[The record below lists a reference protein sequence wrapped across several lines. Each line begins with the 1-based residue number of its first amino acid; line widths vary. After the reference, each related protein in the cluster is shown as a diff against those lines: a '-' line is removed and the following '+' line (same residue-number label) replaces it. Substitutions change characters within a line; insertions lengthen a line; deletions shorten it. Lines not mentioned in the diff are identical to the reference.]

1 MSTDFERFK
10 KENQSLVE
18 AICRDFF
25 NNSQGSLKIKKE
37 AVVMKNLEVILN
49 TALMLSSRIGF
60 QTMSLRDLSRES
72 GLSMGALYTYF
83 SSKDDLLR
91 IIHRYG
97 VQTVTTILGNALEGE
112 ENTHEKLR
120 KIVRAHLYLSEM
132 MQLWF
137 NFFFMET
144 KNLKHEDRKIPAES
158 ELFTEQIIV
167 DILEEGKESG
177 LYAIKDTMLSASLIK
192 ALLQD
197 WYLKRW
203 KYAKRKVTIEQYLE
217 FVMESIETLILIKK
231 RCSHG

>member
-1 MSTDFERFK
+1 MATDFDRFRE
-10 KENQSLVE
+10 ENQLLVE
-18 AICRDFF
+18 TICRDFF

-37 AVVMKNLEVILN
+37 TVVMKNLENILN
-49 TALMLSSRIGF
+49 TTLMLSSKIGF

-97 VQTVTTILGNALEGE
+97 MQTVTAILSKAVEGE
-112 ENTHEKLR
+112 SDTHEKLR
-120 KIVRAHLYLSEM
+120 RIVRAHLYLSEM

-144 KNLKHEDRKIPAES
+144 KNLKHEDRKIPTES
-158 ELFTEQIIV
+158 ELFTEQVIV
-167 DILEEGKESG
+167 DILEEGRQSG
-177 LYAIKDTMLSASLIK
+177 LYTIKDTMLTATLIK

-203 KYAKRKVTIEQYLE
+203 KYSKRKISIEQYLS
-217 FVMESIETLILIKK
+217 FMLESIEAIILSKK
-231 RCSHG
+231 GAEA